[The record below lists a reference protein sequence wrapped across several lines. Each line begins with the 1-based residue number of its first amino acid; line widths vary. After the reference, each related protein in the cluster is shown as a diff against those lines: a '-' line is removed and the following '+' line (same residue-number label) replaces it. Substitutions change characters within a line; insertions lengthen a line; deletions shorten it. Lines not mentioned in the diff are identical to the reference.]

1 LNEDLTTEL
10 RNRILSLTRE
20 YGEIFTMKKEFNPG
34 VDPVPVSG
42 VVLDAQDFVALVD
55 SSLDGWFTSD
65 RLIPDIIKNL
75 KVGQA
80 AQIRHPE
87 YVRPWQHVLD
97 CLNGYLFVIEHL
109 LKSGES
115 VCWNI
120 GPLESNY
127 RIVDDL
133 AMEVLKEWPSTSS
146 WIQDTADYK
155 KESELL
161 TLDSSKVRNTTGWHD
176 KYDFEESVKQTAS
189 WYRRITNGESS
200 LLVSQE

>member
-1 LNEDLTTEL
+1 LNEDLPTEL

-42 VVLDAQDFVALVD
+42 VVLDAQDLVALVD

-65 RLIPDIIKNL
+65 RLSPDIIKNL

-80 AQIRHPE
+80 PQIRHPE

-109 LKSGES
+109 LKRGES
-115 VCWNI
+115 
-120 GPLESNY
+120 
-127 RIVDDL
+127 
-133 AMEVLKEWPSTSS
+133 
-146 WIQDTADYK
+146 
-155 KESELL
+155 
-161 TLDSSKVRNTTGWHD
+161 
-176 KYDFEESVKQTAS
+176 
-189 WYRRITNGESS
+189 
-200 LLVSQE
+200 